1 MGNKIV
7 YDMTISE
14 SLIMEYLWKEESGKS
29 FTQIMDFLINEAGK
43 EWKKQT
49 INTFL
54 KRLTDKGLIAV
65 DKKGNIMEYTAA
77 FSKKEYEKGRAK
89 KLLNDFYDGSINA
102 FLTALTGG
110 QKIDKAF
117 ADELRNI
124 VDKEV

>member
-49 INTFL
+49 VNTFL
-54 KRLTDKGLIAV
+54 KRLTDKGLIAA

-89 KLLNDFYDGSINA
+89 KLLNDFYDGSFNA